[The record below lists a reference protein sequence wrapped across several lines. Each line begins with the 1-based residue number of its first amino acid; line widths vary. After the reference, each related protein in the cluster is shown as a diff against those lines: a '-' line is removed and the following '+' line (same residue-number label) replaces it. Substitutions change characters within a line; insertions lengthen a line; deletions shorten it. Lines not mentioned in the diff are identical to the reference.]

1 MDAMQHWNGRKLMC
15 TPSNTENAFVNC
27 VDGSVSFYEDD
38 YLHHTSCITEAEK
51 YEKTSNKQKPL
62 KKNPQDEWNKMIEK
76 SISSAPESLRSM
88 FT

>member
-1 MDAMQHWNGRKLMC
+1 MTTC
-15 TPSNTENAFVNC
+15 S
-27 VDGSVSFYEDD
+27 
-38 YLHHTSCITEAEK
+38 TEAEK